1 MRQRRRSPDDRMTAR
16 VFEHLVLV
24 EELTL
29 VTELVAEMTKQGDG
43 LVADLA
49 GAKRGSDLGQFF
61 ELGSDAEAVG
71 GR

>member
-1 MRQRRRSPDDRMTAR
+1 MTAR

-49 GAKRGSDLGQFF
+49 RAKSLGDLGQFF
-61 ELGSDAEAVG
+61 KLGSDTEAVG